1 MSQEK
6 RIEYLLAQN
15 RELVKELF
23 RFDYLLNN
31 TKAILAKQQKAFKLL
46 VEIQKVIGFSRNDR
60 ELFNEVARLTDST
73 LEMAATYIYE
83 ASELH
88 EGVYSLV
95 SFHDTYA
102 EGSIDQKE
110 LETITPSQWPE
121 YEKYLVINSKTEVCP
136 VTIAIKKRF
145 RLSSVII
152 HPVTHNDCIRLIII
166 TGIRVIDEAVL
177 LDLTPEDVAAIEAV
191 GILISSY
198 FRKTEF
204 INLYEADRFKTEFIS
219 NISHEFRTPLTL
231 VLGLLEQLKAGMD
244 PDEEDGRLESL
255 GVVINNA
262 LRLKQLIDQLLDMSR
277 LETESERLMV
287 NNNSL
292 GDLVTRVAKSFFAIA
307 RKSGIEFNF
316 SITGSVD
323 DSWYDE
329 DKLEKI
335 LTNILDNA
343 FKYTSEKGRVGFS
356 VYVENNRKGE
366 TSAVF
371 VVTDTGP
378 GISKKEKEKIFERFY
393 RSAGNGSNASGGTGT
408 GIGLYLVRKMAT
420 LHHGTAEVDS
430 QPGRGST
437 FTIRIPV
444 NRNAY
449 SDSEQASFAV
459 NTIPASG
466 PASMHQA
473 DSSANAIPAPAA
485 MPQASDRQ
493 QKSRDKNPESRSCI
507 LIVED
512 NKELNSFIA
521 GSLSKE
527 WTVLEAYDGEEGFA
541 AAVQNIPDL
550 IITDVMMPAT
560 DGYELCRRIKQ
571 NDNTRHIPV
580 VMLTARAD
588 RQSTITGLDCG
599 ADDYISKPFDMLEL
613 TIKIRNHLETSARI
627 RDRYRREFLT
637 TPDEAAIPIPQ
648 DTLMQKVIGL
658 MKEQIANPDFHV
670 SSLCSELY
678 ISRTQLY
685 RKIEAL
691 TCYTP
696 AGLLRSIRL
705 KTAAAMFKKGHDNV
719 AQVMYRVGFSS
730 QSNFAR
736 HFREQFGVNPSAYI
750 SRQPDR

>member
-46 VEIQKVIGFSRNDR
+46 VEIQKVIGFSRNDK
-60 ELFNEVARLTDST
+60 ELFNEVASLIDST

-88 EGVYSLV
+88 EGVYNLV
-95 SFHDTYA
+95 CFHDTYA
-102 EGSIDQKE
+102 EGSIDPKE
-110 LETITPSQWPE
+110 LETITQSQWPE
-121 YEKYLVINSKTEVCP
+121 YEKYLVINSKKEECTATEE
-136 VTIAIKKRF
+136 IKKRF
-145 RLSSVII
+145 RLSSLII
-152 HPVTHNDCIRLIII
+152 HPVSYNDCTRLIII
-166 TGIRVIDEAVL
+166 TGIRVIDETVL

-204 INLYEADRFKTEFIS
+204 IKLYEADRFKTEFIS
-219 NISHEFRTPLTL
+219 NVSHEFRTPLTL
-231 VLGLLEQLKAGMD
+231 VLGLLEQLKTGMD
-244 PDEEDGRLESL
+244 PGEEAGRLESL

-262 LRLKQLIDQLLDMSR
+262 LRLRQLIDQLLDMSR
-277 LETESERLMV
+277 LETDSERLMADS
-287 NNNSL
+287 NSL
-292 GDLVTRVAKSFFAIA
+292 GDLVTRIAKSFFAIA
-307 RKSGIEFNF
+307 GKSGIEFIF
-316 SITGSVD
+316 SIAGNFE
-323 DSWYDE
+323 DSWFDE

-343 FKYTSEKGRVGFS
+343 FKYTSEKGKVEFS
-356 VYVENNRKGE
+356 VSEDKSRKGE
-366 TSAVF
+366 TRAVL
-371 VVTDTGP
+371 VVSDTGP
-378 GISKKEKEKIFERFY
+378 GIPTREKEKIFERFY
-393 RSAGNGSNASGGTGT
+393 RSAGNGDSAAGGT
-408 GIGLYLVRKMAT
+408 GIGLYLVSKLVA
-420 LHHGTAEVDS
+420 LHHGTVEVDS
-430 QPGRGST
+430 QPGQGST
-437 FTIRIPV
+437 FTVRIPV

-449 SDSEQASFAV
+449 SDSELASSSV
-459 NTIPASG
+459 NTVSAPG
-466 PASMHQA
+466 TASMPQA
-473 DSSANAIPAPAA
+473 GSTANALPAPAA
-485 MPQASDRQ
+485 TQLAGKRQ
-493 QKSRDKNPESRSCI
+493 QKSRDENPANRLCI

-521 GSLSKE
+521 GSLSRE
-527 WTVLEAYDGEEGFA
+527 WTVLEAFDGEEGFA

-550 IITDVMMPAT
+550 IVTDVMMPVT

-571 NDNTRHIPV
+571 NEKTGHIPV
-580 VMLTARAD
+580 IILTARAD

-613 TIKIRNHLETSARI
+613 SFKIRNHLETSARI

-648 DTLMQKVIGL
+648 DTLLQKVISL
-658 MKEQIANPDFHV
+658 MKEHIANPDFHV

-685 RKIEAL
+685 RKIEAM
-691 TCYTP
+691 TGYSP

-705 KTAAAMFKKGHDNV
+705 KTAAAMFRKGHSNV

-750 SRQPDR
+750 SRQPDN